1 MSLLQKFG
9 EKRQPLINNERG
21 LEIMEAGI
29 YAALVIAGAIV
40 LLSPIGTALVTAWTT
55 ISNAV

>member
-9 EKRQPLINNERG
+9 GKRQPLNNERG

-29 YAALVIAGAIV
+29 YAALVIAAAIAV
-40 LLSPIGTALVTAWTT
+40 LSLIGPKLVTAWTQINT
-55 ISNAV
+55 AL

>member
-9 EKRQPLINNERG
+9 EKRQPLNNERG

-29 YAALVIAGAIV
+29 YAALVIAGAIAV
-40 LLSPIGTALVTAWTT
+40 LVLIGPKLITAWTT
-55 ISNAV
+55 INGAI

>member
-1 MSLLQKFG
+1 MLQKFG
-9 EKRQPLINNERG
+9 EKRQPLNNENG

-40 LLSPIGTALVTAWTT
+40 IISPIGTAITVAWQK
-55 ISNAV
+55 IVDAMP

>member
-9 EKRQPLINNERG
+9 GKRQPLNNDRG

-40 LLSPIGTALVTAWTT
+40 LLSPIGTQLVTAWTT
-55 ISNAV
+55 ISGAL

>member
-1 MSLLQKFG
+1 MSLLQKG
-9 EKRQPLINNERG
+9 KREPLNNERG

-40 LLSPIGTALVTAWTT
+40 LLSPIGTQLVAAWTT
-55 ISNAV
+55 ISTAL